1 MNEARN
7 ITVQVTHRFRHSVE
21 RVFDAWLDP
30 KTASRFMFSTDT
42 GDLVRCDI
50 DARVGGE
57 FVMTDRR
64 PDGDVEHRGRYLE
77 IERPRRLVF
86 TFGIPAESPD
96 VDVVTVE
103 IQPVDGGCQ
112 LTLTTEMKPEWAD
125 YVDRTRAAWAKI
137 LGALDETLA
146 AGRSA

>member
-1 MNEARN
+1 MNETKN
-7 ITVQVTHRFRHSVE
+7 ITVQVTHHFRQPAE
-21 RVFDAWLDP
+21 RVFDAWLDAE
-30 KTASRFMFSTDT
+30 KASRFMFSTET

-77 IERPRRLVF
+77 IERPYRLVF
-86 TFGIPAESPD
+86 TFGIPAESAD

-103 IQPVDGGCQ
+103 IRPVDGGCQ

-125 YVDRTRAAWAKI
+125 YVDRTRAAWSKI
-137 LGALDETLA
+137 LGALDDTLQADRA
-146 AGRSA
+146 A

>member
-1 MNEARN
+1 MNEAKN
-7 ITVQVTHRFRHSVE
+7 ITVQVTQHFRHPAE
-21 RVFDAWLDP
+21 RVFDAWLDA
-30 KTASRFMFSTDT
+30 KSASRFMFSTDT

-64 PDGDVEHRGRYLE
+64 PEGDVEHRGRYLE
-77 IERPRRLVF
+77 IDRPRRLVF

-96 VDVVTVE
+96 VDLVTVE
-103 IQPVDGGCQ
+103 IQPADGGCK

-125 YVDRTRAAWAKI
+125 YADRTRAAWSKI
-137 LGALDETLA
+137 LRALDDALPADRT
-146 AGRSA
+146 

>member
-1 MNEARN
+1 MNEAKN
-7 ITVQVTHRFRHSVE
+7 ITVRVSHHFRHPAE
-21 RVFDAWLDP
+21 RVFDAWLDA
-30 KTASRFMFSTDT
+30 KTASRFMFSADT

-77 IERPRRLVF
+77 IDRPRRLVF

-96 VDVVTVE
+96 VDLVTVE
-103 IQPVDGGCQ
+103 IQPAEGGCQ

-125 YVDRTRAAWAKI
+125 YVDRTRAAWSKI
-137 LGALDETLA
+137 LGALDDALSADRA
-146 AGRSA
+146 A

>member
-7 ITVQVTHRFRHSVE
+7 ITVQVTHRFRHSAE
-21 RVFDAWLDP
+21 RVFDAWLDA

-103 IQPVDGGCQ
+103 IQPVDGGCT

-125 YVDRTRAAWAKI
+125 YVDRTRAAWSKI